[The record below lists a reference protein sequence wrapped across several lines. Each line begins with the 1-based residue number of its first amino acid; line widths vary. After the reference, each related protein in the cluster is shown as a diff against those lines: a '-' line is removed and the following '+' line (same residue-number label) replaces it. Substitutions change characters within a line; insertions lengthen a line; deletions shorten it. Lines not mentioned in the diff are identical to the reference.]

1 MAAAPVPRPAC
12 GRPAGFT
19 LVEVATV
26 CAVVGVLAAVAV
38 PGWQQHLAQGRRADA
53 VAALTLVQQA
63 QEQHRSAHG
72 LYAHELSAL
81 HGVPTGATPQGFYT
95 LALQSTGAEAYR
107 ATARPSVGSPQLRDS
122 ACPELTLDVNQGF
135 ARLGPQR
142 RCWNR

>member
-1 MAAAPVPRPAC
+1 MAVARFPRPVT
-12 GRPAGFT
+12 GRPVGFT

-38 PGWQQHLAQGRRADA
+38 PSWQQQLAQGRRADA
-53 VAALTLVQQA
+53 VEALTRVQQA
-63 QEQHRSAHG
+63 QEQYRSAHG

-81 HGVPTGATPQGFYT
+81 RGVPTGATTQGFYT

-107 ATARPSVGSPQLRDS
+107 ATARPSVGSPQLRDN
-122 ACPELTLDVNQGF
+122 ACAELTLDVNQGF
-135 ARLGPQR
+135 ARMGPQR